1 MAAVFIARTYG
12 DRARR
17 LKPDRVVVQPWRII
31 LWVVCLLNTRVV
43 DIRAQIAYVVD
54 KLGKWF

>member
-12 DRARR
+12 DRVRR
-17 LKPDRVVVQPWRII
+17 LKPDRVMVQPWRII
-31 LWVVCLLNTRVV
+31 LWVVRLLNTRVV